1 MKHFKHLTTITIIFV
16 LLFFLFTKS
25 AYAYLDPGSGSFIF
39 QILIA
44 TVVGASFAIKLYW
57 RKIKTFFANV
67 SSKGQNVEKNGD

>member
-67 SSKGQNVEKNGD
+67 FSKGQNVEKNGD